1 VGPLSARLVARAT
14 GALCLAACVAGV
26 SPAAGAD
33 GGKTIAESPEI
44 TFGTTVKGSLYDSAF
59 YSGYS
64 VAFYSASLVKG
75 DRVTIRTKSRGDDTP
90 PCQLIYLPGVDDT
103 TVGATTPLLNPVDST
118 RDGTKDVQR
127 FEPAPATGGY
137 VVAMTNADVF
147 LSGPLQCLDA
157 PSDRP
162 FTFKVTVAH
171 RGSGKSS
178 DKQKGAKEDRSA
190 DGPTSSGASGSSAAT
205 RVIEP
210 GQSLWT
216 IAQGLVARQASIA
229 EVAFKVGRLWQLN
242 ANRIGSGNP
251 DLIFPG
257 LELRLK

>member
-1 VGPLSARLVARAT
+1 
-14 GALCLAACVAGV
+14 
-26 SPAAGAD
+26 
-33 GGKTIAESPEI
+33 
-44 TFGTTVKGSLYDSAF
+44 
-59 YSGYS
+59 
-64 VAFYSASLVKG
+64 VAFYSASLAKG

-103 TVGATTPLLNPVDST
+103 TVGATTPLLNPVDSS

-127 FEPAPATGGY
+127 FEPAPAAGGY
-137 VVAMTNADVF
+137 VIAMTNADVF
-147 LSGPLQCLDA
+147 LSGPLECLDA
-157 PSDRP
+157 PSGRP

-190 DGPTSSGASGSSAAT
+190 DGPNSSAPGSSAPT

-216 IAQGLVARQASIA
+216 IAQGLVGRPASIA

-242 ANRIGSGNP
+242 ANRIGTGNP
-251 DLIFPG
+251 NLIFPG

>member
-1 VGPLSARLVARAT
+1 VRPLSARLVARAT
-14 GALCLAACVAGV
+14 VALSLAACVAGV
-26 SPAAGAD
+26 SPAAGAE
-33 GGKTIAESPEI
+33 GGKTIAEAPEV
-44 TFGTTVKGSLYDSAF
+44 TFGHTVKGELFDSAF

-64 VAFYSASLVKG
+64 VAFYSVAFAKG
-75 DRVTIRTKSRGDDTP
+75 DRITIRTKSSGDDTP
-90 PCQLIYLPGVDDT
+90 PCQIIYLPGVDDT
-103 TVGATTPLLNPVDST
+103 SVGATSPLLNPVDSS
-118 RDGTKDVQR
+118 RDGTKDVQT
-127 FEPAPATGGY
+127 FEPVPAAGGY
-137 VVAMTNADVF
+137 ILAMTNADIF
-147 LSGPLQCLDA
+147 LSSPQQCLDA
-157 PSDRP
+157 PSGRP

-190 DGPTSSGASGSSAAT
+190 DGPSSSAPGSSATT
-205 RVIEP
+205 RVIRP

-242 ANRIGSGNP
+242 ANRIGTGNP

>member
-1 VGPLSARLVARAT
+1 MGPLSGRLVARAT
-14 GALCLAACVAGV
+14 TALCLAACVAGV
-26 SPAAGAD
+26 SPAAGAE
-33 GGKTIAESPEI
+33 GGKTIAEAPEV
-44 TFGTTVKGSLYDSAF
+44 TFGQTVKGELFDSAF

-64 VAFYSASLVKG
+64 VAFYSVAFAKG
-75 DRVTIRTKSRGDDTP
+75 DRITIRTKSSGDDTP
-90 PCQLIYLPGVDDT
+90 PCQIIYLPGVDDT
-103 TVGATTPLLNPVDST
+103 TVGATSPLLNPVDSS
-118 RDGTKDVQR
+118 RDGTKDVQT
-127 FEPAPATGGY
+127 FEPVPAAGGY
-137 VVAMTNADVF
+137 ILAMTNADIF
-147 LSGPLQCLDA
+147 LSSPQQCLDA
-157 PSDRP
+157 PSGRP

-190 DGPTSSGASGSSAAT
+190 DVPNSSAPGSSATT

-242 ANRIGSGNP
+242 ANRIGTGNP